1 MSDILAYA
9 REWLADAPVGERMG
23 RTHDSECYKRHR
35 ECLVRRLA
43 DEVARLRE
51 ERRWIPVEEKLPSDN
66 VAVLVWGPCCG
77 GAETVWRE
85 HGQWWLSFVGTYI
98 PDSTYTHWMPLPEKN
113 EAG

>member
-1 MSDILAYA
+1 MSDRVDIV
-9 REWLADAPVGERMG
+9 EWLLKWRARFGVDIAGPETPDRC
-23 RTHDSECYKRHR
+23 EEAAAEIK
-35 ECLVRRLA
+35 
-43 DEVARLRE
+43 RLRE
-51 ERRWIPVEEKLPSDN
+51 ERRWIPVEEKLPGDN
-66 VAVLVWGPCCG
+66 VAVLAWGPLCG